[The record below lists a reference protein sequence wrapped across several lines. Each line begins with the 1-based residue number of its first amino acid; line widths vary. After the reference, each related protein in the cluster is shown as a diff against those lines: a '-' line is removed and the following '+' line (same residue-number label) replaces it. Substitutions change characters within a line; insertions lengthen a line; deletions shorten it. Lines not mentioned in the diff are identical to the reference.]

1 MSIIC
6 PTRTCRYCSR
16 LRYCFLPEAKQQG
29 KLISNFNML
38 SGLFET
44 FRHVI
49 IASLK
54 WVFISLLN
62 LFFALLFN
70 QVVAKETE
78 LVLRDKVQIP
88 CRGKRHKNGEPCIQ
102 KDILYRIL
110 CLAEEAGRKYRVHLK
125 GEK

>member
-1 MSIIC
+1 M
-6 PTRTCRYCSR
+6 TRVNNGYSR
-16 LRYCFLPEAKQQG
+16 IRCCQRHKPR
-29 KLISNFNML
+29 KLISNDNM
-38 SGLFET
+38 F
-44 FRHVI
+44 V
-49 IASLK
+49 
-54 WVFISLLN
+54 WVFEPHCSCYLYVIQILHFSLN
-62 LFFALLFN
+62 RFLLFLLTY

-88 CRGKRHKNGEPCIQ
+88 CRGKRHRNGEPCIQ